1 MGSLEGKIAIITG
14 AGSGIGRSTA
24 LAFAR
29 EGADMVI
36 VGRRKGPLEEV
47 SLEVEKAGHKAVVHS
62 VDLEDGD
69 AAAAVTDVAIANF
82 GRVDILVNNAGHG
95 SKGRSM
101 LHVGK
106 KEFQSVHKINVE
118 AVFRLTQTAVRDMV
132 KRGDGTVITVSS
144 IAALTPGPLGGTA
157 YSSAK
162 AASYNMMRGL
172 YSDLRN
178 RGIRACTILPGE
190 VNTPIMDNRPL
201 PPSQDARETM
211 MHPDDI
217 AAAILLCAAMPK
229 RTQVHEVVLL
239 PTQPRDAAEEL
250 KVASEMIPEEDE

>member
-36 VGRRKGPLEEV
+36 VGRRLSPLEAVASEV
-47 SLEVEKAGHKAVVHS
+47 GKLGRKAVVHS

-69 AAAAVTDVAIANF
+69 AAAAVTDVAIAEF

-101 LHVGK
+101 LYIGK
-106 KEFQSVHKINVE
+106 KEWDSVFRVNVE

-132 KRGDGTVITVSS
+132 KRGEGTVITVSS
-144 IAALTPGPLGGTA
+144 VAALTPGPLGGAA

-172 YSDLRN
+172 YGDLRAK
-178 RGIRACTILPGE
+178 GIRACTVLPGE
-190 VNTPIMDNRPL
+190 VNTPILDNRPL
-201 PPSQDARETM
+201 PPSEEARATM

-217 AAAILLCAAMPK
+217 AEAILLCASLPK
-229 RTQVHEVVLL
+229 RTQVHEIVLL
-239 PTQPRDAAEEL
+239 PTQPRDTAEEL
-250 KVASEMIPEEDE
+250 KAASEMRPDE

>member
-24 LAFAR
+24 IAFAR
-29 EGADMVI
+29 EGADLVI
-36 VGRRKGPLEEV
+36 VGRRKAPLEEV
-47 SLEVEKAGHKAVVHS
+47 ASEVEKIGRKAVVHS
-62 VDLEDGD
+62 ADLEDGD
-69 AAAAVTDVAIANF
+69 AAAAVTDVAIENF
-82 GRVDILVNNAGHG
+82 GRVDILVNNAGHS
-95 SKGRSM
+95 SKGRSI

-106 KEFQSVHKINVE
+106 EEFESVHKINVE

-132 KRGDGTVITVSS
+132 KRQDGTVITVSS
-144 IAALTPGPLGGTA
+144 VAALTPGPLGGAA

-172 YSDLRN
+172 YGDLRDK
-178 RGIRACTILPGE
+178 GIRACTILPGE
-190 VNTPIMDNRPL
+190 VNTPIMDYRPL
-201 PPSQDARETM
+201 PPSKEAREMM

-217 AAAILLCAAMPK
+217 ASVILLCAAMPK

-239 PTQPRDAAEEL
+239 PTQPRDTAEETRA
-250 KVASEMIPEEDE
+250 ASEMRPEE